1 MDEIKKLNN
10 PNKMIQQ
17 QLNRSMF
24 TLNRSNSLPTLPAN
38 NDSDAQTEDTK
49 STCDKENSSVPWQK
63 DKVPPKRQ
71 KRKET
76 SPIHRSNT
84 KKSKNATTFAVP
96 THNTFDIL
104 NSEEIEET
112 AAGTEYV
119 PKPEPIFVTGVM
131 DVTALKATINK
142 IVDNKSYI
150 MTTLRSGHI
159 IKLMPNDIN
168 TYKVIRE
175 QFIANNISHYTYKLK
190 SERAYRVVLRG
201 LHATEDTSLIKAEL
215 KEQGHEVR
223 QIVNVL
229 HRTTK
234 EALPIFFVDLEP
246 NRNNKEIFKLR
257 YLSQMKVSF
266 EAPYKKT
273 EIMQCKR
280 CQRFGHT
287 KNQCFRP
294 FRCVKCGNDH
304 PTTQCTKTPDTDAT
318 CANCQEKHPASYK
331 GCTKYK
337 QYREKILKVKPK
349 TNENPTL
356 HAKEIKILQETS
368 NPNQKETND
377 NDKRSYADVT
387 RQQTKLQNIPDVEK
401 SPDRLE
407 LMFAKFQQIMINMMD
422 KMMDRMIQLV
432 SSLVTK

>member
-1 MDEIKKLNN
+1 
-10 PNKMIQQ
+10 
-17 QLNRSMF
+17 
-24 TLNRSNSLPTLPAN
+24 
-38 NDSDAQTEDTK
+38 
-49 STCDKENSSVPWQK
+49 
-63 DKVPPKRQ
+63 
-71 KRKET
+71 
-76 SPIHRSNT
+76 
-84 KKSKNATTFAVP
+84 
-96 THNTFDIL
+96 
-104 NSEEIEET
+104 
-112 AAGTEYV
+112 
-119 PKPEPIFVTGVM
+119 
-131 DVTALKATINK
+131 
-142 IVDNKSYI
+142 
-150 MTTLRSGHI
+150 
-159 IKLMPNDIN
+159 
-168 TYKVIRE
+168 
-175 QFIANNISHYTYKLK
+175 
-190 SERAYRVVLRG
+190 
-201 LHATEDTSLIKAEL
+201 
-215 KEQGHEVR
+215 
-223 QIVNVL
+223 
-229 HRTTK
+229 
-234 EALPIFFVDLEP
+234 
-246 NRNNKEIFKLR
+246 
-257 YLSQMKVSF
+257 MKVSF

>member
-1 MDEIKKLNN
+1 
-10 PNKMIQQ
+10 
-17 QLNRSMF
+17 MF

-159 IKLMPNDIN
+159 IK
-168 TYKVIRE
+168 
-175 QFIANNISHYTYKLK
+175 
-190 SERAYRVVLRG
+190 
-201 LHATEDTSLIKAEL
+201 
-215 KEQGHEVR
+215 
-223 QIVNVL
+223 
-229 HRTTK
+229 
-234 EALPIFFVDLEP
+234 
-246 NRNNKEIFKLR
+246 
-257 YLSQMKVSF
+257 
-266 EAPYKKT
+266 
-273 EIMQCKR
+273 
-280 CQRFGHT
+280 
-287 KNQCFRP
+287 
-294 FRCVKCGNDH
+294 
-304 PTTQCTKTPDTDAT
+304 
-318 CANCQEKHPASYK
+318 
-331 GCTKYK
+331 
-337 QYREKILKVKPK
+337 
-349 TNENPTL
+349 
-356 HAKEIKILQETS
+356 
-368 NPNQKETND
+368 
-377 NDKRSYADVT
+377 
-387 RQQTKLQNIPDVEK
+387 QQTKLQNIPDVEK